1 MDAGPDVQRSDFGPI
16 SPELALVDSVL
27 AEQARK
33 LLPDPPDSLA
43 PRVPVASVVT
53 ASAAAERR
61 AVPLPPLAPRPRR
74 RWPQTV
80 AVAVIVFAA
89 GAAAGTLL
97 RGEDAAPSGV
107 ALQVRTVPPATAT
120 ATATAASGE
129 GRARQPSSSR
139 KAARRASARPVQRP
153 QTRSWAANV
162 LGVAAQ
168 VAGPRVKLV
177 WHPPASSTHVVV
189 LRALGDRRRATVVF
203 RGRATSFRDVSP
215 RPCTVYR
222 YTIVNYDRSGHRS
235 TGVPTSVV
243 TGGCT

>member
-16 SPELALVDSVL
+16 SPELALVDPVL

-74 RWPQTV
+74 RWPRTV
-80 AVAVIVFAA
+80 ALAVIVFAA

-107 ALQVRTVPPATAT
+107 ALQLRTVPPATVAI
-120 ATATAASGE
+120 GE
-129 GRARQPSSSR
+129 RRAPQPSSSR
-139 KAARRASARPVQRP
+139 KAPRRASARPVQRP

-177 WHPPASSTHVVV
+177 WQPPASSTRVVV

-222 YTIVNYDRSGHRS
+222 YTIVNYDRRGHRS